1 MLVILGIQQTNNVKN
16 RVTSCSSSG
25 GGDARLAV
33 TSQWQRPCRPSLCS
47 WPSLTW
53 WLGFSAGLR
62 AVGTSHHTGGLPG
75 RLCYAPPGEGTWQ
88 GGVLWAQTMCRLH
101 CLAQE
106 IHYSWSL
113 QIDEKAMCESVS
125 VCVCA
130 DIPLQLWIHLYSWY
144 NQCLLK
150 HFKWLSVCPLNH
162 MMRSFSHKQSNE
174 NLYFTI
180 EELSY

>member
-1 MLVILGIQQTNNVKN
+1 MLQKWYMWRVIICPYPQCQLDISRFYIILVKLGIQQTNNVKI
-16 RVTSCSSSG
+16 RVTSCGSSG

-101 CLAQE
+101 CLTQE
-106 IHYSWSL
+106 IHYSWCL

-125 VCVCA
+125 VCVCVQIFPNNFKYIYNL
-130 DIPLQLWIHLYSWY
+130 DIISAYWNI
-144 NQCLLK
+144 
-150 HFKWLSVCPLNH
+150 LND
-162 MMRSFSHKQSNE
+162 F
-174 NLYFTI
+174 
-180 EELSY
+180 